1 VYQQCTRINVKSY
14 SHPPFFDTMT
24 LAIEMKDIT
33 VTFPGVIANDKIY
46 FSLQKG
52 EIHGLLGENG
62 AGKSVLMKTLYGMHR
77 PDEGKIIVNGSEVR
91 IDNPSTAIKLGIGMV
106 HQHFMLVPHLTV
118 AENIILGHEP
128 TTNKILLDTKK
139 INKDLSEFCDQYNL
153 CIDLKSPIYTLPVGM
168 QQRVEILKALYR
180 GADILILDEPTSVLT
195 PQEVEEL
202 FKAVEVLKN
211 QGKTIVF
218 ISHKLKEVLEIC
230 DNITVLR
237 KGKVIGTVKA
247 SETNQNELAK
257 MMVGRKVKLS
267 YKKEEATKDKIV
279 LKIENLEAVNDV
291 GIPALKGVNL
301 NVNVSEILGIAGV
314 QGNGQT
320 ELVEVITGLR
330 KATEGKIILGNE
342 NITGISPKDR
352 LKMGI
357 SYIPEDRQKR
367 GLISDFSVMENLILG
382 SQDSPS
388 FSNNKFRINFSK
400 VIDFAKKLIKDFSI
414 KTPDKDTKVRYLSGG
429 TQQRVVVAREFSR
442 NPKLIIAAQPTRGL
456 DVGATE
462 YVHNKLIEMRE
473 RGSAILLLSADLDEI
488 WMLSDRIA
496 VIFEGKIVATE
507 DLRKTNRRKI
517 GLLMAGASL
526 END

>member
-1 VYQQCTRINVKSY
+1 
-14 SHPPFFDTMT
+14 MT
-24 LAIEMKDIT
+24 FVIEMKDIT
-33 VTFPGVIANDKIY
+33 VTFPSVVANDKIN

-77 PDEGKIIVNGSEVR
+77 PDSGQIFVNGNEEK

-118 AENIILGHEP
+118 SENIVLGKEP
-128 TTNKILLDTKK
+128 TTNRIFLDTKK
-139 INKDLSEFCDQYNL
+139 IQSDLSIFCDKYNL
-153 CIDLKSPIYTLPVGM
+153 DVDLGSTIYTLPVGM

-180 GADILILDEPTSVLT
+180 GANILILDEPTSVLT
-195 PQEVEEL
+195 PQESEEL
-202 FKAVEVLKN
+202 FKAVEALKS

-218 ISHKLKEVLEIC
+218 ISHKLKEVLKIC
-230 DNITVLR
+230 DTITVLR
-237 KGKVIGTVKA
+237 KGKVVGTLKA

-267 YKKEEATKDKIV
+267 YKKEEKKTDTIT
-279 LKIENLEAVNDV
+279 LGIENLEAINNL
-291 GIPALKGVNL
+291 GISRLKGVNL
-301 NVNVSEILGIAGV
+301 NVKTSEILGIAGV

-330 KATEGKIILGNE
+330 KATKGRVILNSE
-342 NITGISPKDR
+342 DITRKSPKDR

-357 SYIPEDRQKR
+357 SHIPEDRQQR

-382 SQDSPS
+382 SQDLPP
-388 FSNNKFRINFSK
+388 FSKDKIRINFTK
-400 VIDFAKKLIKDFSI
+400 VVDFAKKLISDFSI
-414 KTPDKDTKVRYLSGG
+414 KTPNKDTQVRYLSGG
-429 TQQRVVVAREFSR
+429 TQQKVVVAREFSR

-473 RGSAILLLSADLDEI
+473 QGSAILLISADLDEI
-488 WMLSDRIA
+488 WKLSDRIA
-496 VIFEGKIVATE
+496 VIFEGKIVAVKNPEETGKRE
-507 DLRKTNRRKI
+507 I
-517 GLLMAGASL
+517 GLLMAGANL
-526 END
+526 EEK

>member
-1 VYQQCTRINVKSY
+1 
-14 SHPPFFDTMT
+14 MT
-24 LAIEMKDIT
+24 FVIEMKDIT
-33 VTFPGVIANDKIY
+33 VTFPSVVANDKIN

-77 PDEGKIIVNGSEVR
+77 PVNGQIFVNGNEEK
-91 IDNPSTAIKLGIGMV
+91 IDNPSIAIKLGIGMV
-106 HQHFMLVPHLTV
+106 HQQFMLVPHLTV
-118 AENIILGHEP
+118 SENIILGQEP
-128 TTNKILLDTKK
+128 TTNRIFLDTRK
-139 INKDLSEFCDQYNL
+139 IKNDLSVFCDRYNL
-153 CIDLKSPIYTLPVGM
+153 CVDLGSPIYTLPVGM

-195 PQEVEEL
+195 PQEAEEL
-202 FKAVEVLKN
+202 FKAVEALKS

-218 ISHKLKEVLEIC
+218 ISHKLKEVLKIC

-237 KGKVIGTVKA
+237 KGKVIGTLKA

-267 YKKEEATKDKIV
+267 YKKEKQITDKIV
-279 LKIENLEAVNDV
+279 LRIENLEAINDLD
-291 GIPALKGVNL
+291 ISALKGVNL
-301 NVNVSEILGIAGV
+301 NVKISEILGIAGV

-330 KATEGKIILGNE
+330 KATEGKVILNSE
-342 NITGISPKDR
+342 DITGKSPKDR
-352 LKMGI
+352 LKLGI
-357 SYIPEDRQKR
+357 SHIPEDRQQR

-382 SQDSPS
+382 SQDLPP
-388 FSNNKFRINFSK
+388 FSNDKIRINFPK
-400 VIDFAKKLIKDFSI
+400 VVDFAKKLIRDFSI
-414 KTPDKDTKVRYLSGG
+414 KTPNKDTEVRYLSGG

-462 YVHNKLIEMRE
+462 YVHKKLIEMRE
-473 RGSAILLLSADLDEI
+473 QGSAILLLSTDLDEI
-488 WMLSDRIA
+488 WKLSDRIA
-496 VIFEGKIVATE
+496 VIFEGKIVAIKDPE
-507 DLRKTNRRKI
+507 KTDKREI
-517 GLLMAGASL
+517 GLLMAGANL
-526 END
+526 EEN

>member
-1 VYQQCTRINVKSY
+1 
-14 SHPPFFDTMT
+14 MT
-24 LAIEMKDIT
+24 FVIEMKDIT
-33 VTFPGVIANDKIY
+33 VTFPSVVANDKIN

-77 PDEGKIIVNGSEVR
+77 PDSGQIFVNGNEEK
-91 IDNPSTAIKLGIGMV
+91 IDNPSTAINLGIGMV

-118 AENIILGHEP
+118 SENIVLGKEP
-128 TTNKILLDTKK
+128 TTNRIFLDTKK
-139 INKDLSEFCDQYNL
+139 ILRDLSVFCDKYNL
-153 CIDLKSPIYTLPVGM
+153 DVDLGSTIYTLPVGM

-195 PQEVEEL
+195 PQEAEEL
-202 FKAVEVLKN
+202 FKALEALKS

-218 ISHKLKEVLEIC
+218 ISHKLKEVLKIC

-237 KGKVIGTVKA
+237 KGKVIGTLKA

-257 MMVGRKVKLS
+257 MMVGRKVRLS
-267 YKKEEATKDKIV
+267 YNKEEKIANKII
-279 LKIENLEAVNDV
+279 LRIENLEAINNL
-291 GIPALKGVNL
+291 GISGLKGVNL
-301 NVNVSEILGIAGV
+301 NVKTSEILGIAGV

-330 KATEGKIILGNE
+330 KATEGRVILNSE
-342 NITGISPKDR
+342 DITGKSPKDR

-357 SYIPEDRQKR
+357 SHIPEDRQQR

-382 SQDSPS
+382 SQDLPP
-388 FSNNKFRINFSK
+388 FSKDKIRINFTK
-400 VIDFAKKLIKDFSI
+400 VAHFAKKLICDFSI
-414 KTPDKDTKVRYLSGG
+414 KTPNKDTQVRYLSGG
-429 TQQRVVVAREFSR
+429 TQQKVVVAREFSR
-442 NPKLIIAAQPTRGL
+442 KPKLIIADQPTRGL

-473 RGSAILLLSADLDEI
+473 QGSAIILLSADLDEI
-488 WMLSDRIA
+488 WKLSDRIA
-496 VIFEGKIVATE
+496 VIFEGKIVAIK
-507 DLRKTNRRKI
+507 DPKKTDKREI
-517 GLLMAGASL
+517 GLLMAGVNP
-526 END
+526 EKE

>member
-1 VYQQCTRINVKSY
+1 
-14 SHPPFFDTMT
+14 MT
-24 LAIEMKDIT
+24 FVIEMKDIT
-33 VTFPGVIANDKIY
+33 VKFPSVVANDRVN
-46 FSLQKG
+46 FFLQKG

-77 PDEGKIIVNGSEVR
+77 PLSGQILVNGNEEK
-91 IDNPSTAIKLGIGMV
+91 IDNPSIAIRLGIGMV

-118 AENIILGHEP
+118 SENIILGQEP
-128 TTNKILLDTKK
+128 TTKRIFLDTKK
-139 INKDLSEFCDQYNL
+139 IKSDLSIFCDEYNL
-153 CIDLKSPIYTLPVGM
+153 CVDLGSPIYTLPVGM

-195 PQEVEEL
+195 PQEAEEL
-202 FKAVEVLKN
+202 FKAIEALKN

-218 ISHKLKEVLEIC
+218 ISHKLKEVLKIC

-237 KGKVIGTVKA
+237 KGKVIGTLKA

-267 YKKEEATKDKIV
+267 YKKEEKTIDKII
-279 LKIENLEAVNDV
+279 LRIENLKALNNL
-291 GIPALKGVNL
+291 GISALKGVNL
-301 NVNVSEILGIAGV
+301 NVKTSEILGIAGV

-330 KATEGKIILGNE
+330 KATEGRVILNSE
-342 NITGISPKDR
+342 DITGKSPKER
-352 LKMGI
+352 LKLGI
-357 SYIPEDRQKR
+357 SHIPEDRQKR
-367 GLISDFSVMENLILG
+367 GLIPDFSVWENLILG

-388 FSNNKFRINFSK
+388 FSNDKIRINFTK
-400 VIDFAKKLIKDFSI
+400 VVDFAKKLIRDFSI
-414 KTPDKDTKVRYLSGG
+414 KTPNEDTEVRYLSGG

-442 NPKLIIAAQPTRGL
+442 NPRLIIAAQPTRGL

-462 YVHNKLIEMRE
+462 YVHNKLMEMRE
-473 RGSAILLLSADLDEI
+473 QGSGILLLSADLDEV

-496 VIFEGKIVATE
+496 VIFEGKIVAIKNPEET
-507 DLRKTNRRKI
+507 DKRQI
-517 GLLMAGASL
+517 GLLMAGVNL
-526 END
+526 EED